1 MDSHTEP
8 HIVPVKLYLA
18 IFSALMAGTA
28 LTVYAAYIEMG
39 WLNTPV
45 ALIIAVAKATLVVL
59 FFMHVRYN
67 TPLMWVFAAGGF
79 FFLLILLS
87 LTLQDY
93 FSRPWEAAPPVEF
106 LE

>member
-1 MDSHTEP
+1 MADSHSEAHVLP
-8 HIVPVKLYLA
+8 IGVYLLV
-18 IFSALMAGTA
+18 FFALMVGTA
-28 LTVYAAYIEMG
+28 LTVGVAYIELG

-45 ALIIAVAKATLVVL
+45 ALIIAVVKATLVVL

-79 FFLLILLS
+79 FFLVILLV

-93 FSRPWEAAPPVEF
+93 YSRGWESAPIQF
-106 LE
+106 L

>member
-1 MDSHTEP
+1 MADSHSEAHVLP
-8 HIVPVKLYLA
+8 IGVYLLV
-18 IFSALMAGTA
+18 FFALMVGTA
-28 LTVYAAYIEMG
+28 LTVGVAYIELG

-45 ALIIAVAKATLVVL
+45 ALIIAVVKATIVVL

-79 FFLLILLS
+79 FFLVILLV

-93 FSRPWEAAPPVEF
+93 YSRGWESAPIQF
-106 LE
+106 L

>member
-1 MDSHTEP
+1 MADSHTE
-8 HIVPVKLYLA
+8 HHVLPVGLYLA
-18 IFSALMAGTA
+18 VFLALMVGTV
-28 LTVYAAYIEMG
+28 LTVGAAYVELG

-45 ALIIAVAKATLVVL
+45 ALIIAVVKATLVVL

-79 FFLLILLS
+79 FFLVILLV

-93 FSRPWEAAPPVEF
+93 YSRGWESAPIQF
-106 LE
+106 L

>member
-1 MDSHTEP
+1 MADSHSEP
-8 HIVPVKLYLA
+8 HVLPIGVYLLV
-18 IFSALMAGTA
+18 FFTLMAGTA
-28 LTVYAAYIEMG
+28 LTVGAAYVELG

-45 ALIIAVAKATLVVL
+45 ALLIAVVKASLVVL

-79 FFLLILLS
+79 FFLVILLV

-93 FSRPWEAAPPVEF
+93 YSRGWESAPIQF
-106 LE
+106 L